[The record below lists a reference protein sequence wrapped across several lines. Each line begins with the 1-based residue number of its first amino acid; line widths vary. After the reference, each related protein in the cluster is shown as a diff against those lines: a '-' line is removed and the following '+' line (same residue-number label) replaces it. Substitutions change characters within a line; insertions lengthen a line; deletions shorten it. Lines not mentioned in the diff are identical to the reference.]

1 MKRVLSLILIFC
13 MTLSLLFTSSVMA
26 DSKVTFSDVTLGTDL
41 GNAIYKLVEKGVVV
55 GYPDGTFKP
64 DNNLTRAELTKM
76 INLVFGYTES
86 DATGFND
93 VTDADWFKP
102 YVLVAKKAGY
112 IKGFEDGSFRG
123 NQNLTREQACAI
135 VSRCA
140 NLKETK
146 MLIKISDPV
155 SDWADVDV
163 KKVIAAGFMSVEE
176 GDKFRAKEDI
186 TRGELALLLKKY
198 IDTQTPVVV
207 PPVINVGGGGGGGGG
222 GSTGTTT
229 PTTPTPTP
237 TPTPDPTPTPATYT
251 VTFNTDGG
259 SAVSSQTVTEGA
271 TVSRPSNPTK
281 EGHSFGTWMKD
292 GAEYNFGDAV
302 NSDITLVATWT
313 KSKYLV
319 SFNFNEG
326 TLNGDEI
333 LELEVEWK
341 DTVANPGTPQR
352 ETTGGFTYE
361 FAGYTL
367 SKNGD
372 DFFSFDTEIT
382 DNTALFAKWTEV
394 PVDIDQT
401 ELLNNLNGII
411 DNFNNH
417 PYDEINDEELL
428 LKVMEV
434 KDNLVRAFESAVNAI
449 NNGETVTEEYLR
461 ENCIDE
467 YNAVKAIY
475 NSIPDEGANS
485 KRTQFDNIFFEIGD
499 SYLTY
504 LADYFGVFF

>member
-1 MKRVLSLILIFC
+1 
-13 MTLSLLFTSSVMA
+13 
-26 DSKVTFSDVTLGTDL
+26 
-41 GNAIYKLVEKGVVV
+41 
-55 GYPDGTFKP
+55 
-64 DNNLTRAELTKM
+64 
-76 INLVFGYTES
+76 
-86 DATGFND
+86 
-93 VTDADWFKP
+93 
-102 YVLVAKKAGY
+102 
-112 IKGFEDGSFRG
+112 
-123 NQNLTREQACAI
+123 
-135 VSRCA
+135 
-140 NLKETK
+140 
-146 MLIKISDPV
+146 
-155 SDWADVDV
+155 
-163 KKVIAAGFMSVEE
+163 
-176 GDKFRAKEDI
+176 
-186 TRGELALLLKKY
+186 
-198 IDTQTPVVV
+198 
-207 PPVINVGGGGGGGGG
+207 
-222 GSTGTTT
+222 
-229 PTTPTPTP
+229 
-237 TPTPDPTPTPATYT
+237 
-251 VTFNTDGG
+251 
-259 SAVSSQTVTEGA
+259 
-271 TVSRPSNPTK
+271 
-281 EGHSFGTWMKD
+281 MKD

-352 ETTGGFTYE
+352 DESSGFTYE
-361 FAGYTL
+361 FAGYTT

-372 DFFSFDTEIT
+372 VLFDFDTEIT
-382 DNTALFAKWTEV
+382 ENTIVYAKWTEV
-394 PVDIDQT
+394 PKSVDQT
-401 ELLNNLNGII
+401 ELLANLNGII
-411 DNFNNH
+411 ANFDNY

-467 YNAVKAIY
+467 YNAVKTIY

-485 KRTQFDNIFFEIGD
+485 KRTEFDNIFFEIGD